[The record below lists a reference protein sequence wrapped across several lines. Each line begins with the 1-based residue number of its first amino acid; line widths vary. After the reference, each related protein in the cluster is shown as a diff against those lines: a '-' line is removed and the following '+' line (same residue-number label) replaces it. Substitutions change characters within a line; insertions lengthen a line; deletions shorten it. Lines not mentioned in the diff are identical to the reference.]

1 MAPWP
6 ATLLPTL
13 LLLFSAPALSR
24 AQSAPSAAPPDPA
37 AQDQILDAMHR
48 YAAQYVSN
56 LPNFLCAQITRQFD
70 AGRKSNRWHKG
81 DTLISKLSF
90 NQGREERTLDSVN
103 GKPVDSAKAR
113 RRAPLSTEGE
123 FGILLSRVLGPDS
136 EAWFTWSRWE
146 TIRGKRL
153 AVFDFTVDKQHST
166 LSLSLSD
173 LAKATVPYRGSIC
186 ADPTTGAVWRI
197 SDTAFDIPPRLLTR
211 EISRTIDYDEISIGD
226 RKYLL
231 PVQATVSA
239 LLETRKIRNEMEF
252 QNYRKFEADS
262 SVTFGSEAAPAAT
275 PKP

>member
-1 MAPWP
+1 M
-6 ATLLPTL
+6 LSTL
-13 LLLFSAPALSR
+13 LLAVFPAPC
-24 AQSAPSAAPPDPA
+24 AQLSAPSDAPPDPA
-37 AQDQILDAMHR
+37 VQDQILDAMHR

-56 LPNFLCAQITRQFD
+56 LPNFLCVQVTRQLD

-103 GKPVDSAKAR
+103 GKPVDPAKTR
-113 RRAPLSTEGE
+113 RRSPLSTEGE

-146 TIRGKRL
+146 NLRGKRL

-173 LAKATVPYRGSIC
+173 LAKAIVPYRGSIY
-186 ADPTTGAVWRI
+186 ADPATGAVGRI
-197 SDTAFDIPPRLLTR
+197 SDIAFDIPPQLLTR
-211 EISRTIDYDEISIGD
+211 EIATTIEYGEISIGD

-231 PVQATVSA
+231 PVEATVSV
-239 LLETRKIRNEMEF
+239 LLETRRIRNEMEF

-262 SVTFGSEAAPAAT
+262 AVTFGPEAAPAAA